1 MAPSGWLQ
9 DRSDRARGP
18 PRTIDL
24 AEGMRGSADGVAWY
38 SGGRRIRSTA
48 TATPMLY
55 PRRRRHRPPKPDRR
69 RALELLAASPDGCT
83 EALMLAN
90 GFTVE
95 MLVELIRTELATAQ
109 PERMIAD
116 GKQIEVAR
124 CGSLRRDGR
133 RLRERISL
141 RAVAVKLIAPFHH
154 MAAAGPLIAVSSHPY
169 RRLQSNCRLP
179 CSLRA
184 NAGKR
189 FSESRRPYACVGSGR
204 SVPVASLFATGRP
217 WNRRHRRAAVTGLGS
232 QSTALRRRPHG
243 IRAYAS
249 FAARG

>member
-95 MLVELIRTELATAQ
+95 MLVELIRTELATARQ
-109 PERMIAD
+109 
-116 GKQIEVAR
+116 
-124 CGSLRRDGR
+124 RREAIQR
-133 RLRERISL
+133 KSSTLCLCRK
-141 RAVAVKLIAPFHH
+141 RAIRPRSVAVCNRPPMEPASSKSCCNWV
-154 MAAAGPLIAVSSHPY
+154 GIAVDCVATSAPWHPSVCFLCCARIASPYQFSSALGLLIFS
-169 RRLQSNCRLP
+169 RLSAIH
-179 CSLRA
+179 SS
-184 NAGKR
+184 
-189 FSESRRPYACVGSGR
+189 FSA
-204 SVPVASLFATGRP
+204 SVR
-217 WNRRHRRAAVTGLGS
+217 
-232 QSTALRRRPHG
+232 
-243 IRAYAS
+243 
-249 FAARG
+249 